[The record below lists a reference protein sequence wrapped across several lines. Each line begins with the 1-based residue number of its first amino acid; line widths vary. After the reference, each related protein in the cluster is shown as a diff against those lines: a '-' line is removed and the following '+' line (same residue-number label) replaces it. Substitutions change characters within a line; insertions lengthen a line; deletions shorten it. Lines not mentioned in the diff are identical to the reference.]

1 MPQLKDEVVRSIDE
15 LIEANVSVRER
26 LRDAERVLKRA
37 RKVFAQGASV
47 AETFKVIP
55 SAEPRQAALMDALKS
70 LTAARHRLRV
80 AVIAAGI
87 DEGMSI
93 GELGRAF
100 GVSRQLAARYAKE
113 ARGEG

>member
-1 MPQLKDEVVRSIDE
+1 MVRSIE
-15 LIEANVSVRER
+15 GLIEANLTVRER

-37 RKVFAQGASV
+37 LKVFAQGATI
-47 AETFKVIP
+47 AEAFDGIP
-55 SAEPRQAALMDALKS
+55 SAEPRQAALLDAIKD

-93 GELGRAF
+93 GQLGRSF
-100 GVSRQLAARYAKE
+100 GISRQLAARYAKE
-113 ARGEG
+113 ARAES

>member
-1 MPQLKDEVVRSIDE
+1 MIDE
-15 LIEANVSVRER
+15 LVDANVAVRER

-37 RKVFAQGASV
+37 RKVFDEGAGV
-47 AETFKVIP
+47 AETFKLTP
-55 SAEPRQAALMDALKS
+55 SAEPRQAALMEALNS
-70 LTAARHRLRV
+70 LTSARHRLRV

-113 ARGEG
+113 ARGER